1 MAKTKRLKT
10 VRAGRL
16 VFAACYMQVRP
27 GDSQRA
33 RAAKSKC
40 SSLAR
45 QRLNFRYAWQKLR
58 LLLAANFGRGDLW
71 VTLTYD
77 DEHLPPS
84 RKEAKR
90 QVTAFLDR
98 LRYARRRQG
107 VELKYCYSTH
117 EMLED
122 GSRRL
127 HHHMVLNASGDG
139 RDIALIRRLWA
150 GGSNIEVMQLGK
162 AEMYRNDD
170 MLELAQYMLHER
182 NPEATEHATGD
193 RGWCSSRNLIKPEV
207 TSELVDEADSIEIPQ
222 GAYVLDSES
231 RTNEFGAFEYV
242 CYLLPKTKDGLILSV
257 SG

>member
-16 VFAACYMQVRP
+16 VFAACSTQARP
-27 GDSQRA
+27 GDSQHA

-77 DEHLPPS
+77 DEHLPPN
-84 RKEAKR
+84 RKDATR

-98 LRYARRRQG
+98 MRDARKRQG
-107 VELKYCYSTH
+107 TVLKYCYSTH
-117 EMLED
+117 EIQED

-139 RDIALIRRLWA
+139 KDIALIRRLW
-150 GGSNIEVMQLGK
+150 GNGSNIEVVLLGN

-182 NPEATEHATGD
+182 NP
-193 RGWCSSRNLIKPEV
+193 
-207 TSELVDEADSIEIPQ
+207 
-222 GAYVLDSES
+222 
-231 RTNEFGAFEYV
+231 
-242 CYLLPKTKDGLILSV
+242 
-257 SG
+257 